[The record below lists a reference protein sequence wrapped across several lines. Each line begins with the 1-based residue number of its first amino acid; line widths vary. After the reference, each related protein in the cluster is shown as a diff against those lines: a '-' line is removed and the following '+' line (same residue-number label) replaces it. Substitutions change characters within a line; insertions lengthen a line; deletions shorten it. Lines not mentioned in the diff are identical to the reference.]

1 MIDPFALQEEA
12 WPESVAFLPYVGKHY
27 MAGPR
32 GHRVLLLGESHYR
45 CEGSTDDP
53 AVTRGFTRGTF
64 NDMATCQRKGG
75 GKFFDELDR
84 IVTCQELPPVEI
96 AADAWRHVS
105 FLNLSQAFAGSHAGH
120 RPRNEQLR
128 LGGDVL
134 VKTVLPVLRPTV
146 ILVLGRTAW
155 RQFRHGEVAQRIP
168 LFRAA
173 RVNQGARKR
182 RYVEE
187 REVWRLKYEGGAA
200 WMTWVYHPSWNVDHW
215 EDRAGALRH
224 LLELSVQA

>member
-1 MIDPFALQEEA
+1 MEDDQ
-12 WPESVAFLPYVGKHY
+12 G
-27 MAGPR
+27 
-32 GHRVLLLGESHYR
+32 VLLGYEAAQGNLALVVLLAPRIELAQAEKQPKLIMDPLVSIIESQQRLLAQGELR
-45 CEGSTDDP
+45 
-53 AVTRGFTRGTF
+53 VR
-64 NDMATCQRKGG
+64 
-75 GKFFDELDR
+75 
-84 IVTCQELPPVEI
+84 
-96 AADAWRHVS
+96 